1 MCLVSLLHQVNSRIY
16 LGGKM
21 KLLVRMMLC
30 LMISFTL
37 IQLPIIKSAH
47 AGMIAT
53 NEAVEIM
60 TRAQSHQKVSNFI
73 DRKDVQEQLVKLGVS
88 PQEATKR
95 LAGLSD
101 AELRKI
107 AGEIDK
113 ATIGGDVGGILVLV
127 LLVLLIIYFAKRI

>member
-1 MCLVSLLHQVNSRIY
+1 
-16 LGGKM
+16 M

-30 LMISFTL
+30 LIISFTL
-37 IQLPIIKSAH
+37 VNVPMMKTAN

-60 TRAQSHQKVSNFI
+60 SRAESNEKVANFMV
-73 DRKDVQEQLVKLGVS
+73 RKDVQEQLIKFGVS
-88 PQEATKR
+88 PEEANKR

-101 AELRKI
+101 AEMRKL

-127 LLVLLIIYFAKRI
+127 LLVVLIIYFAKRI

>member
-1 MCLVSLLHQVNSRIY
+1 
-16 LGGKM
+16 M

-37 IQLPIIKSAH
+37 VELPIIKSAH

-53 NEAVEIM
+53 NDAVEIM
-60 TRAQSHQKVSNFI
+60 SRTESAQKVANFI
-73 DRKDVQEQLVKLGVS
+73 DRQDVKDQLVKMGVN
-88 PQEATKR
+88 PEEATKR

-101 AELRKI
+101 AELRKM

-113 ATIGGDVGGILVLV
+113 ATVGGDVGGILVLV
-127 LLVLLIIYFAKRI
+127 LLVILIIYFAKRI

>member
-1 MCLVSLLHQVNSRIY
+1 
-16 LGGKM
+16 M

-37 IQLPIIKSAH
+37 VNVPMMKSAH

-53 NEAVEIM
+53 NDAVEMM
-60 TRAQSHQKVSNFI
+60 TRAQSNEKVSNFMV
-73 DRKDVQEQLVKLGVS
+73 RKDVQEQLVKFGVS
-88 PQEATKR
+88 PEEANKR

-101 AELRKI
+101 AEMRKL

-113 ATIGGDVGGILVLV
+113 ATLGGDVGGILVLV
-127 LLVLLIIYFAKRI
+127 LLVILIIYFAKRI

>member
-1 MCLVSLLHQVNSRIY
+1 
-16 LGGKM
+16 M
-21 KLLVRMMLC
+21 KILVRMMLC

-37 IQLPIIKSAH
+37 VQLPIMKSAH

-53 NEAVEIM
+53 NDAVEIM
-60 TRAQSHQKVSNFI
+60 TRAQSHEKVANFI
-73 DRKDVQEQLVKLGVS
+73 DRQDVKDQLVKFGVS
-88 PQEATKR
+88 PEEASKR

-101 AELRKI
+101 AELKKL

-113 ATIGGDVGGILVLV
+113 STIGGDVGGILVLV

>member
-1 MCLVSLLHQVNSRIY
+1 
-16 LGGKM
+16 M

-30 LMISFTL
+30 LIISFTL
-37 IQLPIIKSAH
+37 VNVPMMKTAH

-60 TRAQSHQKVSNFI
+60 SRAESNEKVASFMV
-73 DRKDVQEQLVKLGVS
+73 RKDVQEQLIKFGVS
-88 PQEATKR
+88 PEEANKR

-101 AELRKI
+101 AEMRKL

-127 LLVLLIIYFAKRI
+127 LLVVLIIYFAKRI